1 MRDTGLAAGTETD
14 LVAAGVKVMTEE
26 GAGTRFVGRER
37 ELDELSALLD
47 RAIGGRGRLVLVG
60 GEPGIGKSRL
70 ASELSQHAAERGVS
84 VLWGRGWEDA
94 GAPPYWPWVQ
104 AFRAYIRSA
113 PPDEVRRHLGA
124 GAVDIA
130 QMLPELRDL
139 VPDIAAPPDA
149 MSDSARFRLFD
160 STTTL
165 LRNASQA
172 RPILIVLDDLQSA
185 DAPSI
190 LLLRFLATQLDD
202 MAVMVLGTYRDVE
215 LTPVH
220 PLTLTIERIGH
231 EPGTR
236 LMALT
241 GLAANDVAEY
251 IGRPDRTVH
260 DPFVTAVW
268 RATNG
273 NPLFIGEAVRLLTSD
288 GELARADD
296 PHAMRVVVP
305 PGVRAVI
312 GRRIGKLDP
321 STIDALTLA
330 AVIGPEFGIEVLR
343 RVADM
348 DRDTIQTSVEDAA
361 QAGLLL
367 VVPGSSGRYRFSH
380 DLVRETLYDE
390 VAADR
395 RRSIHRRLADVLEER
410 YLGSE
415 RGHLAELAFHFVQA
429 VEHPF
434 DESPG
439 AEQQEIVRKAIDYAR
454 RAGDEAARSVA
465 YEEAIRLYAMCLA
478 VMEISGDADPRLRA
492 DVLLAR
498 GDVESHIDLDAA
510 RASLGDAADIAKRI
524 GDGVRLARAAHRFG
538 GRQQWARAGDDTRLI
553 PMLQDALVML
563 GGADERLRARLL
575 TRLAGAW
582 RMSPERQSDC
592 DSLSRQAV
600 DICRGLGDRAE
611 LIDALVG
618 RFWATFWPD
627 NPEERVAIATET
639 RQAAAGLGE
648 GDWLADVH
656 FLAFV
661 TLSERGRI
669 VEARHAIDALG
680 RVINDLRQPAER
692 WIYHHNLVVL
702 DLLAGDFAAAE
713 VILEEDLDS
722 VTMLTPAHDNVS
734 TTRMHR
740 FLLRRDQGRITEEE
754 ATIRSSVVEF
764 PWYPVHRAALV
775 CMLADTGRTDEAR
788 AEFDDLAREGFG
800 GIYRDN
806 EWLLGISLASDACA
820 SLGDTD
826 KAAVLYEQ
834 LAPYAGRHAIGHV
847 EGSVGMVDRYLGLLA
862 STTGDLDRAIEHFEA
877 AIDGNDAMGARPWSA
892 YSQHELAIVLRRR
905 NRPGD
910 LERADDL
917 DRSARSIAATLGMAL
932 ADRIVEIVARSQAA
946 VPNPSAATFRL
957 EGEYWTIEYAGDAF
971 RVRDSRGMRH
981 LSRLLRAPGRELHAL
996 ELAADSEEGRVHI
1009 VSPELELKDGFGDAG
1024 VMLDAEAKAAY
1035 RLRLADIRA
1044 ELGEAERWNDPGRVA
1059 LLEKEE
1065 RALTR
1070 ELAVAVGLGGRDR
1083 VASSAAERARVSVT
1097 RAIRSAMGRIGE
1109 QSPALADHLEATIR
1123 TGTFCS
1129 YTPDPR
1135 APIDWAD

>member
-1 MRDTGLAAGTETD
+1 MRNTGSDTGADIRPGEAGEK
-14 LVAAGVKVMTEE
+14 AMTEE
-26 GAGTRFVGRER
+26 GVGTRFVGRAR
-37 ELDELSALLD
+37 ELDELSALLE
-47 RAIGGRGRLVLVG
+47 RAMGGRGRLVLIG

-70 ASELSQHAAERGVS
+70 ASELSQRAADRGVS

-104 AFRAYIRSA
+104 ALRTYIRSA
-113 PPDEVRRHLGA
+113 TPEDVPRHLGV
-124 GAVDIA
+124 GATDIA
-130 QMLPELRDL
+130 QMLPELREL
-139 VPDIAAPPDA
+139 VPDIAPPPDGA
-149 MSDSARFRLFD
+149 SDSARFRLFD
-160 STTTL
+160 STTSL
-165 LRNASQA
+165 LRNASQT

-215 LTPVH
+215 LTPAH
-220 PLTLTIERIGH
+220 PLTLTIDRIGH
-231 EPGTR
+231 DPGTR

-241 GLAANDVAEY
+241 GLAAKDVAEY
-251 IGRPDRTVH
+251 IGRSDRTVH

-273 NPLFIGEAVRLLTSD
+273 NPLFIGEAVRLLSSD
-288 GELARADD
+288 GELARAED
-296 PHAMRVVVP
+296 PHALRVVVP

-312 GRRIGKLDP
+312 GRRIGQLDP
-321 STIDALTLA
+321 ATIDALTLA
-330 AVIGPEFGIEVLR
+330 AVIGPEFGVDVLR
-343 RVADM
+343 RVADT
-348 DRDTIQTSVEDAA
+348 DRVAIHKSVEEAVE
-361 QAGLLL
+361 AGLLL
-367 VVPGSSGRYRFSH
+367 PVPGSSGRYRFSH

-395 RRSIHRRLADVLEER
+395 RRGFHRRIADVLEER
-410 YLGSE
+410 YMGSE
-415 RGHLAELAFHFVQA
+415 AGHLAELAFHFMQA
-429 VEHPF
+429 VVPRF
-434 DESPG
+434 DDTPDP
-439 AEQQEIVRKAIDYAR
+439 EQQEIVRKAIDYAR
-454 RAGDEAARSVA
+454 RAGDEAARSIA
-465 YEEAIRLYAMCLA
+465 YEEAIRLYAMCLG
-478 VMEISGDADPRLRA
+478 VMEISGDADPGLRA

-498 GDVESHIDLDAA
+498 GDVESYIDLDAA
-510 RASLGDAADIAKRI
+510 RASLGAAADIAKRM

-618 RFWATFWPD
+618 RFWATYWPD
-627 NPEERVAIATET
+627 NPDERVAIATEA
-639 RQAAAGLGE
+639 REAAEGLGE
-648 GDWLADVH
+648 GDWLADTH

-692 WIYHHNLVVL
+692 WIYHHNVVVL
-702 DLLAGDFAAAE
+702 DLLAGDFADAE
-713 VILEEDLDS
+713 GVLDEDLDS
-722 VTMLTPAHDNVS
+722 LTMLTPAHDNVS

-740 FLLRRDQGRITEEE
+740 FLLRRDQGRIAEEE
-754 ATIRSSVVEF
+754 ATIRSSVGEF

-775 CMLADTGRTDEAR
+775 CLLADTGRTDEAR
-788 AEFDDLAREGFG
+788 VEFDDLARDGFRA
-800 GIYRDN
+800 IYRDN
-806 EWLLGISLASDACA
+806 EWLLGMSLASDACA
-820 SLGDTD
+820 ALGDTD
-826 KAAVLYEQ
+826 NAAVLYEE
-834 LAPYAGRHAIGHV
+834 LAPYAGRHAIGHA

-862 STTGDLDRAIEHFEA
+862 ATRGELDRAIGHFEA
-877 AIDGNDAMGARPWSA
+877 AIDGNDAMAARPWSA
-892 YSQHELAIVLRRR
+892 HCQHDLAVVLRRR
-905 NRPGD
+905 DRPGD
-910 LERADDL
+910 VERADDL
-917 DRSARSIAATLGMAL
+917 DRSARSIATTLGMAL
-932 ADRIVEIVARSQAA
+932 ASRIQEIGAATKTAVAS
-946 VPNPSAATFRL
+946 PSAATFRL
-957 EGEYWTIEYAGDAF
+957 EGEYWTIEYADDGF

-996 ELAADSEEGRVHI
+996 ELASEGEEVRTPAGAF
-1009 VSPELELKDGFGDAG
+1009 ELELTDGFGDAG
-1024 VMLDAEAKAAY
+1024 ALLDAEAKAAY
-1035 RLRLADIRA
+1035 RSRLADIRE

-1059 LLEKEE
+1059 LLEEEE

-1070 ELAVAVGLGGRDR
+1070 ELAAAVGLGGRDR

-1097 RAIRSAMGRIGE
+1097 RAIRAAMARIRE
-1109 QSPALADHLEATIR
+1109 QSPALADHLDATVR

-1129 YTPDPR
+1129 YNPDPR
-1135 APIDWAD
+1135 APIDWAG

>member
-1 MRDTGLAAGTETD
+1 
-14 LVAAGVKVMTEE
+14 MTAE
-26 GAGTRFVGRER
+26 GIGTRFVGRER
-37 ELDELSALLD
+37 ELDELTALLE
-47 RAIGGRGRLVLVG
+47 RAAGGRGRLVLVG

-70 ASELSQHAAERGVS
+70 ASELSQIATERGAS

-104 AFRAYIRSA
+104 ALRAYVRST
-113 PPDEVRRHLGA
+113 PPGEVRRYLGV
-124 GAVDIA
+124 GATDIA
-130 QMLPELRDL
+130 QMMPELRDL
-139 VPDIAAPPDA
+139 IPDLAAAPDG
-149 MSDSARFRLFD
+149 MSESARFRLFD

-165 LRNASQA
+165 LRNASQT

-220 PLTLTIERIGH
+220 PLTLTIDRIGH

-268 RATNG
+268 RATNR
-273 NPLFIGEAVRLLTSD
+273 NPLFIGEAVRLLSSD
-288 GELARADD
+288 GQLARAED
-296 PHAMRVVVP
+296 PHALRVVVP

-312 GRRIGKLDP
+312 GRRIGQLDP
-321 STIDALTLA
+321 ATIDALTLA
-330 AVIGPEFGIEVLR
+330 AVVGPEFGLEVVR
-343 RVADM
+343 RVADL
-348 DRDTIQTSVEDAA
+348 DREVIQVSIEEAV

-367 VVPGSSGRYRFSH
+367 AVPGSSGRYRFSH

-390 VAADR
+390 VAAER
-395 RRSIHRRLADVLEER
+395 RRRIHRQIAGVLEAR

-415 RGHLAELAFHFVQA
+415 SGHLAELAFHFVQA
-429 VEHPF
+429 VEPSFNETSDPDH
-434 DESPG
+434 
-439 AEQQEIVRKAIDYAR
+439 QEIVQKAIDYAR
-454 RAGDEAARSVA
+454 RAGDEAARSIA

-478 VMEISGDADPRLRA
+478 VLDVSGDPDLRLRA

-498 GDVESHIDLDAA
+498 GDVESYIDLDAA
-510 RASLGDAADIAKRI
+510 RASLGEAAEIAKRI
-524 GDGVRLARAAHRFG
+524 GDGVRLAKAAHRFG

-600 DICRGLGDRAE
+600 DICRDLGDQAE

-618 RFWATFWPD
+618 RFWATYWPD
-627 NPEERVAIATET
+627 NPDERVAIAAEA
-639 RQAAAGLGE
+639 RQAAEGLGE
-648 GDWLADVH
+648 GEWLADIH

-661 TLSERGRI
+661 TLGERGRI
-669 VEARHAIDALG
+669 VEARHAIEALG

-692 WIYHHNLVVL
+692 WIYHHNMVVL
-702 DLLAGDFAAAE
+702 DLLAGDFADAE

-734 TTRMHR
+734 TIRMHR
-740 FLLRRDQGRITEEE
+740 FLLRRDQGRIAEEE
-754 ATIRSSVVEF
+754 ATIRASVEEF

-775 CMLADTGRTDEAR
+775 CLLADTDRIEEAR
-788 AEFDDLAREGFG
+788 VELDDLAQDGFRRL
-800 GIYRDN
+800 YRDN
-806 EWLLGISLASDACA
+806 EWLLGICLASDACA
-820 SLGDTD
+820 ALGDT
-826 KAAVLYEQ
+826 ASATVLYEQ
-834 LAPYAGRHAIGHV
+834 LLPYVGRHAVGFG
-847 EGSVGMVDRYLGLLA
+847 EGSVGVVDRYLGLLA
-862 STTGDLDRAIEHFEA
+862 AALGELDRAVGHLEA
-877 AIDGNDAMGARPWSA
+877 AIEGNDAMGARPWSA
-892 YSQHELAIVLRRR
+892 YSQHELAIVLRARDH
-905 NRPGD
+905 PGD
-910 LERADDL
+910 VERADDL
-917 DRSARSIAATLGMAL
+917 DRSARSIASSLGMAL
-932 ADRIVEIVARSQAA
+932 AGRIAETGAQAPA
-946 VPNPSAATFRL
+946 PVPTSGAATFRL
-957 EGEYWTIEYAGDAF
+957 EGEYWTIEYADDAF
-971 RVRDSRGMRH
+971 RIRDSRGMRH
-981 LSRLLRAPGRELHAL
+981 LSRLLRAPGRELHSL
-996 ELAADSEEGRVHI
+996 ELAADGAEAPTSAAA
-1009 VSPELELKDGFGDAG
+1009 SDLDLADGFGDAG
-1024 VMLDAEAKAAY
+1024 ALLDAEAKAAY
-1035 RLRLADIRA
+1035 RSRLADIR
-1044 ELGEAERWNDPGRVA
+1044 EEMGEAERWNDPGRVA
-1059 LLEKEE
+1059 LLEEEE

-1070 ELAVAVGLGGRDR
+1070 ELAAAVGLGGRDR

-1097 RAIRSAMGRIGE
+1097 RAIRAAMTRIRE
-1109 QSPALADHLEATIR
+1109 QSPTLADHLDTTIR

-1129 YTPDPR
+1129 YNPDPR
-1135 APIDWAD
+1135 APIVWAS